1 MHKDEEVQ
9 LEILEAAKRIFQK
22 WGLKKATMEE
32 IAAEAGKA
40 KSTLYYYY
48 KSKEEIF
55 DAAVMKEISTILLH
69 ARAGVAAIASPKQR
83 LKNYVAASLTELKKY
98 AMMYIIVWKE
108 IRGKQQ
114 SMQKL
119 NARLEALEQSYY
131 KEVLAQGAA
140 AGEFSFK
147 DENELDAYAKT
158 MAGIVRSLF
167 FYLFL
172 DTDETEQIDIAA
184 NLIANGI

>member
-1 MHKDEEVQ
+1 MHKVDEVQ
-9 LEILEAAKRIFQK
+9 LEILEAAKRIFQR
-22 WGLKKATMEE
+22 WGLKKATMED

-55 DAAVMKEISTILLH
+55 DAAVMQEISNILV
-69 ARAGVAAIASPKQR
+69 RAKAAVAAIESPKQR

-98 AMMYIIVWKE
+98 ALMYMIVWKE
-108 IRGKQQ
+108 IRDKQQ
-114 SMQKL
+114 SMQKFS
-119 NARLEALEQSYY
+119 ARFEAMERIYY
-131 KEVLAQGAA
+131 KEVLTQGASM
-140 AGEFSFK
+140 GEFSFK
-147 DENELDAYAKT
+147 DERELDAYAKT
-158 MAGIVRSLF
+158 ISGIVRALL

-172 DTDETEQIDIAA
+172 DTDETEQIDITA